1 MEINFSSQVIFLPL
15 SMSFAYLKHCPSLY
29 FLPASASHFL
39 LFPFLFLSCLR
50 LSFYL
55 SVSIPQRLSVSCL
68 RHSLS
73 SLLPSLYPGFISH
86 VLSPLHLPLFL
97 PVCPSIS
104 FRLFVCLSVS
114 AGLSLSPTFVYTNL
128 FIQDTMSQMWERDQR
143 IRREGE
149 GEVRMRCNERGKK
162 ERMMNS

>member
-1 MEINFSSQVIFLPL
+1 MIFLPL
-15 SMSFAYLKHCPSLY
+15 SMSFAYLKLCPSLY

-104 FRLFVCLSVS
+104 FCLSLCHPVR
-114 AGLSLSPTFVYTNL
+114 LCQSLSPTFVYTNL
-128 FIQDTMSQMWERDQR
+128 FIPDTMSQMWERDQR

>member
-1 MEINFSSQVIFLPL
+1 MIFLPL
-15 SMSFAYLKHCPSLY
+15 SMSFAYLKLCPSLY

-97 PVCPSIS
+97 PLCPSIS
-104 FRLFVCLSVS
+104 FRLS
-114 AGLSLSPTFVYTNL
+114 LSLPVRLCQTISLSYFRLYKFVYPRYNV
-128 FIQDTMSQMWERDQR
+128 SNVGKGPKNKKRGGR
-143 IRREGE
+143 GSA
-149 GEVRMRCNERGKK
+149 NE
-162 ERMMNS
+162 MQ

>member
-1 MEINFSSQVIFLPL
+1 MIFLPL
-15 SMSFAYLKHCPSLY
+15 SMSFAYLKLCPSLY

-86 VLSPLHLPLFL
+86 VLPPCTSLSFSLFVRPYLSVCLFL
-97 PVCPSIS
+97 
-104 FRLFVCLSVS
+104 CLSVS
-114 AGLSLSPTFVYTNL
+114 ARLSLSPTFVYTNL

>member
-1 MEINFSSQVIFLPL
+1 MEINFSRQVIFLPL
-15 SMSFAYLKHCPSLY
+15 SMSFAYLKLCPSLY

-114 AGLSLSPTFVYTNL
+114 ASLSLSYFRLYKFVYPRYNV
-128 FIQDTMSQMWERDQR
+128 SNVGKGPKNKKRGGR
-143 IRREGE
+143 GSA
-149 GEVRMRCNERGKK
+149 NE
-162 ERMMNS
+162 MQ